1 MERIISKYHFQR
13 HTCPGWQSRKKLG
26 DRAECAAAVLPLL
39 AWLNL
44 SATWVT
50 KRGPMGARRPLWLP
64 GTSKLEIPCEQLC
77 RLGGGCTPRTL
88 AAAKRTI
95 DAIDVVG
102 VTEHMD
108 AALALAE
115 STLGLVAGSASPT
128 AHLRVN
134 SKKPSVS
141 SAVRRE
147 ILSHRAVQL
156 EVDLYAYAMRRFVHL
171 LGRAGVAHLRGGPLL
186 DTATAPRGGGRRLG
200 HASEEGRRLGH
211 ASEDR
216 TVETAAVA
224 LAAAVAATA
233 LVVTSLIAS
242 RLRSTLPVLGPV
254 NNLLN

>member
-13 HTCPGWQSRKKLG
+13 HTCTGWQSRKKLG

-171 LGRAGVAHLRGGPLL
+171 LGRAGVAHHLKRPVL
-186 DTATAPRGGGRRLG
+186 DTDAAPR
-200 HASEEGRRLGH
+200 GRRLGH

>member
-64 GTSKLEIPCEQLC
+64 GTSKLEIPCEQLS

-115 STLGLVAGSASPT
+115 SILGLVAGSASPT

-156 EVDLYAYAMRRFVHL
+156 EVDLYAYARRRFVHL
-171 LGRAGVAHLRGGPLL
+171 LGRAGLAHHLGGPVL
-186 DTATAPRGGGRRLG
+186 DTAAAPR
-200 HASEEGRRLGH
+200 GRRLGH